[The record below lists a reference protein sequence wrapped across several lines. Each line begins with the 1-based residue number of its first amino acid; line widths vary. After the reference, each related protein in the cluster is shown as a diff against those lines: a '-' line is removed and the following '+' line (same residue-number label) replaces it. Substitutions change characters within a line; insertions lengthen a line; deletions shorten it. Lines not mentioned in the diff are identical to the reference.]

1 MIVGMIQSRFIAD
14 ILDLLLDG
22 DEDGVALRSQIP
34 FLTDSDYEYTGAGLF
49 VGFSHSE
56 PINQFKLT
64 SNTTVTHGIEIK
76 SSELELGADTT
87 LFISEGLVSSLEIL
101 AYDGNYPEK
110 ELTDYVLT
118 QIWNGSPHRQ
128 LNR

>member
-1 MIVGMIQSRFIAD
+1 MIQSRFIAD

-34 FLTDSDYEYTGAGLF
+34 FLTDSDYEYTGSGLF
-49 VGFSHSE
+49 VSFSHSE
-56 PINQFKLT
+56 SISQFKLI
-64 SNTTVTHGIEIK
+64 SNTAVTHGVEIK

-87 LFISEGLVSSLEIL
+87 LFISEGMVSTLEIF

-118 QIWNGSPHRQ
+118 QIWNGSLQRQ
-128 LNR
+128 ISR

>member
-1 MIVGMIQSRFIAD
+1 MIQSRFIAD

-56 PINQFKLT
+56 PISQFKLT
-64 SNTTVTHGIEIK
+64 SNTTVTHGVEIK

-110 ELTDYVLT
+110 ELTDYVLI
-118 QIWNGSPHRQ
+118 QIWNGSPQRQ
-128 LNR
+128 ISR